1 MNEKSCGVV
10 LTRSIQYANHRGM
23 ALCGDF
29 YAPDVPGPHP
39 AIICAHGGGWD
50 EGSRAGYVEW
60 GHYLAARGYALFAAD
75 RRRFKTHERAY
86 PGVINDLQ
94 AAIRYI
100 RRNAAALQ
108 VDAERIALMGDS
120 SGGYIAALTGLVG
133 DREFPRDHEESP
145 DGPASCAVQAV
156 IAVYGVFD
164 LAAEWSFEQVARP
177 FDRVTERLFGVPLVD
192 DRVRYFEASPVAYV
206 TRDRNQLAFLLS
218 WGTDDDI
225 VDENLHSRPMAKL
238 LGQAGFNVQ
247 TVVVPHAQHYWMTDP
262 IGDER
267 SHSGFLAPRLVRFLE
282 KHLQKSID
290 STRIQKP

>member
-1 MNEKSCGVV
+1 M
-10 LTRSIQYANHRGM
+10 
-23 ALCGDF
+23 
-29 YAPDVPGPHP
+29 
-39 AIICAHGGGWD
+39 
-50 EGSRAGYVEW
+50 
-60 GHYLAARGYALFAAD
+60 
-75 RRRFKTHERAY
+75 
-86 PGVINDLQ
+86 INDLQ